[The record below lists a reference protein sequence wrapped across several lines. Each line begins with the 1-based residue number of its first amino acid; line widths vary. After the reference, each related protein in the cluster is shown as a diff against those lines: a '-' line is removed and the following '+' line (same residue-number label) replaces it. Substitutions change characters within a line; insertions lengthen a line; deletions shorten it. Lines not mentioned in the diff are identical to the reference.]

1 MAGAQVTSVM
11 AKLVDLYFRSLKAMV
26 ALCLALMVLLVL
38 GNVILRYAF
47 NTGLTLS
54 EELSRWLFVYLVF
67 LGAVV
72 ALRERAHLGVDS
84 LVKRL
89 PAAGRRACLVVSL
102 VLMLWANWLL
112 VKGSWLQTVINMETT
127 APASGAPVAVVYAV
141 GIVYGVSAG
150 CFMLWELWAVLTG
163 RLSDNELVIVRESE
177 ELDASGQ
184 PAAPA
189 ASSR

>member
-1 MAGAQVTSVM
+1 ML
-11 AKLVDLYFRSLKAMV
+11 AKLADIYFRSLKALV
-26 ALCLALMVLLVL
+26 ALCLVLMVLLVL
-38 GNVILRYAF
+38 GNVVLRYAF

-67 LGAVV
+67 LGSVV

-84 LVKRL
+84 LVTRL
-89 PAAGRRACLVVSL
+89 SPPARRACLIVSL

-112 VKGSWLQTVINMETT
+112 VKGSWAQTVINLETT

-150 CFMLWELWAVLTG
+150 LIMLWELWAALTG
-163 RLSDNELVIVRESE
+163 RLLDTELVMVRESE
-177 ELDASGQ
+177 ELLDSPAQLGASTG
-184 PAAPA
+184 AA
-189 ASSR
+189 R